1 MNYQLIGDSA
11 IDLTDDYQNQLK
23 ITTIPFTIQVDG
35 QDYIDNDR
43 SKIPAL
49 RQTMNEAKEVI
60 KTACPSPYEY
70 GQAFDEEAD
79 GIFIITI
86 SSKLSGSYNSAK
98 LAAKDFMEKHPN
110 KKVYVF
116 DSKSA
121 SAGQTNLGFYLAD
134 LINQDLGFDEIVEKT
149 EAYIRGM
156 KTFFILENL
165 HVLVR
170 NGRIKKSAGLILKTL
185 NIKPIMQGVDGEI
198 ELFEIN
204 RGFKKALDK
213 LAKALGR
220 FIEYSGD
227 QILYISHSNG
237 KQKAELFKEKVEALY
252 NFKKIVI
259 VPTGGLSSAYAD
271 DGGIVISF
279 HPGAPLKEE
288 S

>member
-1 MNYQLIGDSA
+1 M
-11 IDLTDDYQNQLK
+11 DYR
-23 ITTIPFTIQVDG
+23 TI
-35 QDYIDNDR
+35 
-43 SKIPAL
+43 
-49 RQTMNEAKEVI
+49 
-60 KTACPSPYEY
+60 
-70 GQAFDEEAD
+70 
-79 GIFIITI
+79 
-86 SSKLSGSYNSAK
+86 
-98 LAAKDFMEKHPN
+98 
-110 KKVYVF
+110 
-116 DSKSA
+116 
-121 SAGQTNLGFYLAD
+121 
-134 LINQDLGFDEIVEKT
+134 
-149 EAYIRGM
+149 
-156 KTFFILENL
+156 
-165 HVLVR
+165 
-170 NGRIKKSAGLILKTL
+170 
-185 NIKPIMQGVDGEI
+185 QGVDGEI

-237 KQKAELFKEKVEALY
+237 KQKAERFKEKVEALY